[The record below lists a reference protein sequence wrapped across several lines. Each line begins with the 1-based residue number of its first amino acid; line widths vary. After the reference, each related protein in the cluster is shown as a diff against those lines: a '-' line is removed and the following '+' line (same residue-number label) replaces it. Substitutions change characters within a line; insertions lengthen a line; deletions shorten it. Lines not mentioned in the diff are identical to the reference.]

1 MSQRHPK
8 TACLSELAELF
19 GGNVVGDASVVVSR
33 LMPTNLAGEGDIT
46 FVVSPKYL
54 ALLEGSSASAVI
66 VHPEFGYDGSIPRI
80 ETDNP
85 YLAFARVQEVLA
97 VSRPECRGVSA
108 SASVADSAELSEGV
122 TVSPGCVI
130 GENVKVGKGSYLYP
144 GVVLYD
150 NASVGE
156 DCQLHAGVVIREDCR
171 VGNRVILHANAVIG
185 ADGFGFAPDGEK
197 YCKIPQIGNVV
208 LEDDVEIGAC
218 SCVDRAAMGTTLVKA
233 GCKIDNL
240 VQIAHNV
247 QVGENTIMVAQTGIA
262 GSAIIGKHC
271 TFGGQ
276 SGSVGH
282 IKVGDNVTIVARGT
296 TTADTE
302 DNQMV
307 AGFPMMPHKEWLKAS
322 SGFTKLPEMRKEI
335 SRLQKKIKEL
345 ESRMEES

>member
-1 MSQRHPK
+1 MSQRQPK
-8 TACLSELAELF
+8 SACLSELAGLF
-19 GGNVVGDASVVVSR
+19 GGTVVGDANVVVSR
-33 LMPTNLAGEGDIT
+33 LMPTHLAGEGDIT

-54 ALLEGSSASAVI
+54 SMLEGSAASAVI
-66 VHPEFGYDGSIPRI
+66 VHPDFGYDGNIPRI

-85 YLAFARVQEVLA
+85 YLAFARVQTLLA
-97 VSRPECRGVSA
+97 VSHPESKGVSEAATVAA
-108 SASVADSAELSEGV
+108 SAEIGADV
-122 TVSPGCVI
+122 TISPGCFV
-130 GENVKVGKGSYLYP
+130 GENVKVGTGSYLYP

-150 NASVGE
+150 NVQVGE
-156 DCQLHAGVVIREDCR
+156 DCQLHSGVVIREECR
-171 VGNRVILHANAVIG
+171 IGHRVLLHANVVIG

-218 SCVDRAAMGTTLVKA
+218 SCVDRAAMGTTLVKQ

-262 GSAIIGKHC
+262 GSAVIGKHC

-282 IKVGDNVTIVARGT
+282 IKVGDNVTVVARGT

-302 DNQMV
+302 SHQMV
-307 AGFPMMPHKEWLKAS
+307 AGFPMMPHKEWLKS
-322 SGFTKLPEMRKEI
+322 SAGFAKLPEVRKEI

-345 ESRMEES
+345 ERRMEES